1 MKKLLSFLAVGAL
14 ALGLIGCSGDLHDAE
29 IIDLFGYGIRGTMTG
44 WDKADDEPLT
54 KNDDGTYAFSFT
66 ATGETDNFAVIEMGD
81 ASWNTAYRL
90 AQPKSEGDTANTF
103 DTEKGME
110 QKVYQGQSADCC
122 TIKGLKKGDK
132 VDLLITP
139 DTTFIPV
146 DSADAVKM
154 PMKTGGEMAGAGNA
168 KITGCKASTN
178 YTMTVVANPDTSIS
192 VKVESAGAGADSTGP
207 VPYYFDGLYLVGG
220 CFKIGDMKNLW
231 SFGSANLIYGASLD
245 KKTGIVTYKKDIVAT
260 AESGEMGIND
270 SSWGNKQ
277 NGKGITVNANADD
290 YTELNGTEG
299 SNFKVSG
306 LTVGKAYRV
315 EIKTTP
321 DKDVL
326 IKIYEIASVTF
337 KFEVT
342 GLSEGNLA
350 WIGGNFWGSSWDNGW
365 PIEAWNK
372 KVGCGLSV
380 SDNAVADENGVAAF
394 NDKWNVSTVAKP
406 GEKLSYNFKVIATD
420 TDWSGNPSQ
429 QTGDLSV
436 DINIDEDATY
446 KISINID
453 DEKITVTKL

>member
-1 MKKLLSFLAVGAL
+1 MKKLLSFLAAGAL

-29 IIDLFGYGIRGTMTG
+29 IIDLSGYGIRGTMTG

-139 DTTFIPV
+139 DTTFI
-146 DSADAVKM
+146 
-154 PMKTGGEMAGAGNA
+154 T
-168 KITGCKASTN
+168 
-178 YTMTVVANPDTSIS
+178 
-192 VKVESAGAGADSTGP
+192 VKVTITAGSGSTGP

-220 CFKIGDMKNLW
+220 CFKIGDMTNLW

-245 KKTGIVTYKKDIVAT
+245 KKTGNVTYKKDIVAT

-277 NGKGITVNANADD
+277 NGTGVTVNANADD
-290 YTELNGTEG
+290 YTELNGTAAG
-299 SNFKVSG
+299 NFKVSG
-306 LTVGKAYRV
+306 LTVGKPYRV

-321 DKDVL
+321 DKDVS
-326 IKIYEIASVTF
+326 IKIYEIVSVTF

-365 PIEAWNK
+365 PIVAWWNK
-372 KVGCGLSV
+372 PLGYGLSV
-380 SDNAVADENGVAAF
+380 SDNGVADENGVAAF

-406 GEKLSYNFKVIATD
+406 GEKLSYNFKAIASTSNWEGD
-420 TDWSGNPSQ
+420 SPTSHE
-429 QTGDLSV
+429 TGDLSV
-436 DINIDEDATY
+436 GIEIEEGATY
-446 KISINID
+446 KISINIE
-453 DEKITVTKL
+453 DEEIKVTKL

>member
-29 IIDLFGYGIRGTMTG
+29 IIDLSGYGIRGTMTG

-139 DTTFIPV
+139 DTTFIT
-146 DSADAVKM
+146 VKV
-154 PMKTGGEMAGAGNA
+154 TITAGA
-168 KITGCKASTN
+168 
-178 YTMTVVANPDTSIS
+178 
-192 VKVESAGAGADSTGP
+192 SAVPADP
-207 VPYYFDGLYLVGG
+207 VPYYFDGLYLVGS
-220 CFKIGDMKNLW
+220 CFKIGDMTNLW
-231 SFGSANLIYGASLD
+231 SFGSANLIYGASVD

-299 SNFKVSG
+299 GNFNVSG
-306 LTVGKAYRV
+306 LTVGKAYRA

-342 GLSEGNLA
+342 GLSEGELA
-350 WIGGNFWGSSWDNGW
+350 WIGGQFWGASWDNGW
-365 PIEAWNK
+365 PIDAWNK
-372 KVGCGLSV
+372 APGCGLSV

-420 TDWSGNPSQ
+420 TDWSGDPSK

-446 KISINID
+446 KISINIE
-453 DEKITVTKL
+453 DEEITVTKL

>member
-1 MKKLLSFLAVGAL
+1 MKKILSFLAAGAL
-14 ALGLIGCSGDLHDAE
+14 ALGLIGCSGDLHDDE
-29 IIDLFGYGIRGTMTG
+29 YKVIDLSNGAIPGDFDSPATWDNTTPWSSIDAANNTYTFNFKSKSDCSGTVEFKIVTVNGEWNVDGY
-44 WDKADDEPLT
+44 
-54 KNDDGTYAFSFT
+54 
-66 ATGETDNFAVIEMGD
+66 
-81 ASWNTAYRL
+81 
-90 AQPKSEGDTANTF
+90 
-103 DTEKGME
+103 TE
-110 QKVYQGQSADCC
+110 
-122 TIKGLKKGDK
+122 
-132 VDLLITP
+132 VD
-139 DTTFIPV
+139 IPV

-178 YTMTVVANPDTSIS
+178 YTMTVVANP
-192 VKVESAGAGADSTGP
+192 GAGADSTGP

-290 YTELNGTEG
+290 YTELNGKEG

-406 GEKLSYNFKVIATD
+406 GEKLSYEFKVIATD
-420 TDWSGNPSQ
+420 TDWSGDPSK
-429 QTGDLSV
+429 QTDNLSV

-446 KISINID
+446 KISINIE
-453 DEKITVTKL
+453 DEEIKVTKL

>member
-29 IIDLFGYGIRGTMTG
+29 IIDLSGYGIRGTMTG

-139 DTTFIPV
+139 DTTFI
-146 DSADAVKM
+146 
-154 PMKTGGEMAGAGNA
+154 T
-168 KITGCKASTN
+168 
-178 YTMTVVANPDTSIS
+178 
-192 VKVESAGAGADSTGP
+192 VKVTITAGSGSTGP

-220 CFKIGDMKNLW
+220 CFKIGDMTNLW

-245 KKTGIVTYKKDIVAT
+245 KKTGNVTYKKDIVAT

-277 NGKGITVNANADD
+277 NGTGVTVNANADD
-290 YTELNGTEG
+290 YTELNGTAAG
-299 SNFKVSG
+299 NFKVSG
-306 LTVGKAYRV
+306 LTVGKPYRV

-321 DKDVL
+321 DKVVS
-326 IKIYEIASVTF
+326 IKIYEIVSVTF

-342 GLSEGNLA
+342 GLSEGELA
-350 WIGGNFWGSSWDNGW
+350 WIGGQFWGASWDNGW
-365 PIEAWNK
+365 PIKAWWNK
-372 KVGCGLSV
+372 PLGCGLSV
-380 SDNAVADENGVAAF
+380 SDNGVADENGVAAF

-406 GEKLSYNFKVIATD
+406 GEKLSYNFKAIASTSNWEGD
-420 TDWSGNPSQ
+420 SPTSHE
-429 QTGDLSV
+429 TGDLSV
-436 DINIDEDATY
+436 DINIDKDATY
-446 KISINID
+446 KISINIE
-453 DEKITVTKL
+453 DEEITVTKL

>member
-29 IIDLFGYGIRGTMTG
+29 IIDLSGYGIRGTMTG

-139 DTTFIPV
+139 DTTFIT
-146 DSADAVKM
+146 VKV
-154 PMKTGGEMAGAGNA
+154 TITAGA
-168 KITGCKASTN
+168 
-178 YTMTVVANPDTSIS
+178 
-192 VKVESAGAGADSTGP
+192 SAVPADP
-207 VPYYFDGLYLVGG
+207 VPYYFDGLYLVGS
-220 CFKIGDMKNLW
+220 CFKIGDMTNLW
-231 SFGSANLIYGASLD
+231 SFGSANLIYGASVD

-299 SNFKVSG
+299 GNFNVSG
-306 LTVGKAYRV
+306 LTVGKAYRA

-365 PIEAWNK
+365 PIGAWWNK
-372 KVGCGLSV
+372 PLGCGLSV
-380 SDNAVADENGVAAF
+380 SDNGVADENGVAAF

-420 TDWSGNPSQ
+420 TDWSGDPSK

-436 DINIDEDATY
+436 DINIDKDATY

-453 DEKITVTKL
+453 DEEIKVTKL

>member
-1 MKKLLSFLAVGAL
+1 MKKILSFLAAGAL
-14 ALGLIGCSGDLHDAE
+14 ALGLIGCSGDLHDDE
-29 IIDLFGYGIRGTMTG
+29 YKVIDLSNGAIPGDFDSPATWDNTTPWSSIDAANNTYTFNFKSKSDCSGTVEFKIVTVSGNWNVDGY
-44 WDKADDEPLT
+44 
-54 KNDDGTYAFSFT
+54 
-66 ATGETDNFAVIEMGD
+66 
-81 ASWNTAYRL
+81 
-90 AQPKSEGDTANTF
+90 
-103 DTEKGME
+103 TE
-110 QKVYQGQSADCC
+110 
-122 TIKGLKKGDK
+122 
-132 VDLLITP
+132 VD
-139 DTTFIPV
+139 IPV
-146 DSADAVKM
+146 DSADAVKI
-154 PMKTGGEMAGAGNA
+154 PMKTGDKMGGAGNA

-192 VKVESAGAGADSTGP
+192 VKVESAGAGAVPADP
-207 VPYYFDGLYLVGG
+207 VPYYFDGLYLVGN
-220 CFKIGDMKNLW
+220 CFKIGDMTNLW
-231 SFGSANLIYGASLD
+231 SFGSANLIYGASVD

-270 SSWGNKQ
+270 SYWGNNQ

-299 SNFKVSG
+299 GNFNVSG
-306 LTVGKAYRV
+306 LTVGKAYRA

-326 IKIYEIASVTF
+326 IKIYEIATVTF

-350 WIGGNFWGSSWDNGW
+350 WIGGNFWGASWDNGW
-365 PIEAWNK
+365 PIDAWNK
-372 KVGCGLSV
+372 APGCGLSV

-420 TDWSGNPSQ
+420 TDWSGDPSQ

-436 DINIDEDATY
+436 GIDIEEDATY
-446 KISINID
+446 KISINIE
-453 DEKITVTKL
+453 DEEITVTKL

>member
-29 IIDLFGYGIRGTMTG
+29 IIDLSGYGIRGSMTG

-54 KNDDGTYAFSFT
+54 KNDNGTYSYSFT

-90 AQPKSEGDTANTF
+90 AQPKSEGDTPNTF

-139 DTTFIPV
+139 DTTFI
-146 DSADAVKM
+146 
-154 PMKTGGEMAGAGNA
+154 T
-168 KITGCKASTN
+168 
-178 YTMTVVANPDTSIS
+178 
-192 VKVESAGAGADSTGP
+192 VKVTITAGAGADSTGP

-350 WIGGNFWGSSWDNGW
+350 WIGGNFWGASWDNGW
-365 PIEAWNK
+365 PIEAWK
-372 KVGCGLSV
+372 KPVGCGLSV
-380 SDNAVADENGVAAF
+380 SDNGVADENGVAAF

-406 GEKLSYNFKVIATD
+406 GEKLSYNFKVIATG
-420 TDWSGNPSQ
+420 TDWSGDPSK
-429 QTGDLSV
+429 QTGDLTV

-446 KISINID
+446 KISINIE
-453 DEKITVTKL
+453 DEEIKVTKL

>member
-1 MKKLLSFLAVGAL
+1 MKKILSFLAAGAL
-14 ALGLIGCSGDLHDAE
+14 ALGLIGCSGDLHDDEFNPIDTSKFETFELCGAMTDWKNDAGTNLKFTPTENAYEYSVTFTAKDAE
-29 IIDLFGYGIRGTMTG
+29 QGFCFITKTGLWDDYQIGGESMKAGTLPEGISFSS
-44 WDKADDEPLT
+44 KAGEGKHEDAIFSGLT
-54 KNDDGTYAFSFT
+54 KDAAYKMTV
-66 ATGETDNFAVIEMGD
+66 ETSSG
-81 ASWNTAYRL
+81 
-90 AQPKSEGDTANTF
+90 
-103 DTEKGME
+103 
-110 QKVYQGQSADCC
+110 VYVVS
-122 TIKGLKKGDK
+122 L
-132 VDLLITP
+132 
-139 DTTFIPV
+139 
-146 DSADAVKM
+146 
-154 PMKTGGEMAGAGNA
+154 
-168 KITGCKASTN
+168 ASTEAP
-178 YTMTVVANPDTSIS
+178 VAP
-192 VKVESAGAGADSTGP
+192 ADP
-207 VPYYFDGLYLVGG
+207 VPYYFDGLYLVGS
-220 CFKIGDMKNLW
+220 CFKIGDMTNLW
-231 SFGSANLIYGASLD
+231 SFGSANLIYGASVD

-299 SNFKVSG
+299 DNFNVSG
-306 LTVGKAYRV
+306 LTVGKAYRA

-365 PIEAWNK
+365 PIGAWWNK
-372 KVGCGLSV
+372 PLGCGLSV
-380 SDNAVADENGVAAF
+380 SDNGVADENGVAAF

-420 TDWSGNPSQ
+420 TDWSGDPSK

-453 DEKITVTKL
+453 DEEIKVTKL

>member
-29 IIDLFGYGIRGTMTG
+29 IIDLFGYGIRGSMTG

-103 DTEKGME
+103 DTEKGTE

-139 DTTFIPV
+139 DTTFI
-146 DSADAVKM
+146 
-154 PMKTGGEMAGAGNA
+154 T
-168 KITGCKASTN
+168 
-178 YTMTVVANPDTSIS
+178 
-192 VKVESAGAGADSTGP
+192 VKVTITAGSGSTGP

-290 YTELNGTEG
+290 YTELNGTAAAG
-299 SNFKVSG
+299 NFKVSG

-342 GLSEGNLA
+342 GLSEGELA
-350 WIGGNFWGSSWDNGW
+350 WIGGEFWGAGWDNGW
-365 PIEAWNK
+365 PIEAWK
-372 KVGCGLSV
+372 KPVGCGLSV

-394 NDKWNVSTVAKP
+394 NNKWNVSTVAKP
-406 GEKLSYNFKVIATD
+406 GETLSYKFKAIASTSNWEGK
-420 TDWSGNPSQ
+420 TPTSHE
-429 QTGDLSV
+429 TGDLSV
-436 DINIDEDATY
+436 DIKIKEDATY
-446 KISINID
+446 KISINIED
-453 DEKITVTKL
+453 GEVEVTKL

>member
-29 IIDLFGYGIRGTMTG
+29 IIDLSGYGIRGSMTG

-90 AQPKSEGDTANTF
+90 AQPKSEGDTPNTF

-139 DTTFIPV
+139 DTTFI
-146 DSADAVKM
+146 
-154 PMKTGGEMAGAGNA
+154 T
-168 KITGCKASTN
+168 
-178 YTMTVVANPDTSIS
+178 
-192 VKVESAGAGADSTGP
+192 VKVTITAGAGADSTGP
-207 VPYYFDGLYLVGG
+207 VPYYFDGAMLVGVTNWNNS
-220 CFKIGDMKNLW
+220 DASNL
-231 SFGSANLIYGASLD
+231 L
-245 KKTGIVTYKKDIVAT
+245 K
-260 AESGEMGIND
+260 
-270 SSWGNKQ
+270 
-277 NGKGITVNANADD
+277 NGKLTKSTGEVVYTLDFTAGNVAEVQITGVGDWNNGWGTTDITVGDSDFVTLVPFSTKKAGA
-290 YTELNGTEG
+290 
-299 SNFKVSG
+299 KVTG
-306 LTVGKAYRV
+306 LTVGKAYRA

-365 PIEAWNK
+365 PIGAWEK
-372 KVGCGLSV
+372 PVGYNLSV
-380 SDNAVADENGVAAF
+380 SDNGVADENGVAAF

-420 TDWSGNPSQ
+420 TDWSGDPSQ

-436 DINIDEDATY
+436 DINIEEDATY

-453 DEKITVTKL
+453 DEEITVTKL

>member
-1 MKKLLSFLAVGAL
+1 MKKILSFLAAGAL
-14 ALGLIGCSGDLHDAE
+14 ALGLIGCSGDLHDDALNPIDTSKFETFELCGAMTDWKNDAGTNLKFTPTENAYEYSVTFTAKDAE
-29 IIDLFGYGIRGTMTG
+29 QGFCFITKTGLWDDYQIGGESMKAGTLPEGISFSS
-44 WDKADDEPLT
+44 KAGEGKHEDAIFSGLT
-54 KNDDGTYAFSFT
+54 KDAAYKMTV
-66 ATGETDNFAVIEMGD
+66 ETSSG
-81 ASWNTAYRL
+81 
-90 AQPKSEGDTANTF
+90 
-103 DTEKGME
+103 
-110 QKVYQGQSADCC
+110 VYVVS
-122 TIKGLKKGDK
+122 L
-132 VDLLITP
+132 
-139 DTTFIPV
+139 
-146 DSADAVKM
+146 
-154 PMKTGGEMAGAGNA
+154 
-168 KITGCKASTN
+168 ASTEAP
-178 YTMTVVANPDTSIS
+178 VAP
-192 VKVESAGAGADSTGP
+192 ADP

-299 SNFKVSG
+299 GNFKVSG

-342 GLSEGNLA
+342 GLSEGELA
-350 WIGGNFWGSSWDNGW
+350 WIGGEFWGAGWDNGW
-365 PIEAWNK
+365 PIEAWK
-372 KVGCGLSV
+372 KPVGCGLSV

-394 NDKWNVSTVAKP
+394 NNKWNVSTVAKP
-406 GEKLSYNFKVIATD
+406 GETLSYKFKAIASTSNWEGK
-420 TDWSGNPSQ
+420 TPTSHE
-429 QTGDLSV
+429 TGDLSV
-436 DINIDEDATY
+436 DIKIKEDATY
-446 KISINID
+446 KISINIED
-453 DEKITVTKL
+453 GEVEVTKL

>member
-1 MKKLLSFLAVGAL
+1 MKKLLSFLAAGAL

-29 IIDLFGYGIRGTMTG
+29 IIDLSGYGIRGTMTG
-44 WDKADDEPLT
+44 WKPADDEPLT
-54 KNDDGTYAFSFT
+54 KNDNGTYSYSFT

-139 DTTFIPV
+139 DTTFI
-146 DSADAVKM
+146 
-154 PMKTGGEMAGAGNA
+154 T
-168 KITGCKASTN
+168 
-178 YTMTVVANPDTSIS
+178 
-192 VKVESAGAGADSTGP
+192 VKVTITAGSGSTGP
-207 VPYYFDGLYLVGG
+207 VPYYFDGLYLVGN
-220 CFKIGDMKNLW
+220 CFTIGDMTNLW

-245 KKTGIVTYKKDIVAT
+245 KKTGNVTYKKDIVAT

-277 NGKGITVNANADD
+277 NGTGVTVNANADD
-290 YTELNGTEG
+290 YTELNGTAAG
-299 SNFKVSG
+299 NFKVSG
-306 LTVGKAYRV
+306 LTVGKPYRV

-321 DKDVL
+321 DKDVS
-326 IKIYEIASVTF
+326 IKIYEIVSVTF

-342 GLSEGNLA
+342 GLSEGELA
-350 WIGGNFWGSSWDNGW
+350 WIGGQFWGASWDNGW
-365 PIEAWNK
+365 PIKAWDK
-372 KVGCGLSV
+372 PVGCGLSV
-380 SDNAVADENGVAAF
+380 ADNAVADENGVAAF

-420 TDWSGNPSQ
+420 TDWSGDPSK

-446 KISINID
+446 KISINIED
-453 DEKITVTKL
+453 GEIKVTKL

>member
-29 IIDLFGYGIRGTMTG
+29 IIDLSGYGIRGSMTG

-54 KNDDGTYAFSFT
+54 KNDNGTYSYSFT

-90 AQPKSEGDTANTF
+90 AQPKSEGDTPNTF

-139 DTTFIPV
+139 DTTFI
-146 DSADAVKM
+146 
-154 PMKTGGEMAGAGNA
+154 T
-168 KITGCKASTN
+168 
-178 YTMTVVANPDTSIS
+178 
-192 VKVESAGAGADSTGP
+192 VKVTITAGAGADSTGP
-207 VPYYFDGLYLVGG
+207 VPYYFDGLYLVGN
-220 CFKIGDMKNLW
+220 CFKIGDMTNLW

-245 KKTGIVTYKKDIVAT
+245 KKTGNVTYKKDIVAT

-277 NGKGITVNANADD
+277 NGTGVTVNANADD
-290 YTELNGTEG
+290 YTELNGTAAG
-299 SNFKVSG
+299 NFKVSG
-306 LTVGKAYRV
+306 LTVGKPYRV

-321 DKDVL
+321 DKDVS
-326 IKIYEIASVTF
+326 IKIYEIVSVTF

-342 GLSEGNLA
+342 GLSEGNRA

-365 PIEAWNK
+365 PIGAWNK
-372 KVGCGLSV
+372 PLGCGLSV
-380 SDNAVADENGVAAF
+380 SDNGVADENGVAAF

-420 TDWSGNPSQ
+420 TDWSEDPSK

-436 DINIDEDATY
+436 DINIDKDATY

-453 DEKITVTKL
+453 DEEIKVTKL

>member
-29 IIDLFGYGIRGTMTG
+29 IIDLSGYGIRGTMTG

-139 DTTFIPV
+139 DTTFIT
-146 DSADAVKM
+146 VKV
-154 PMKTGGEMAGAGNA
+154 TITAGA
-168 KITGCKASTN
+168 
-178 YTMTVVANPDTSIS
+178 
-192 VKVESAGAGADSTGP
+192 SAVPADP
-207 VPYYFDGLYLVGG
+207 VPYYFDGLYLVGS
-220 CFKIGDMKNLW
+220 CFKIGDMTNLW
-231 SFGSANLIYGASLD
+231 SFGSANLIYGASVD

-299 SNFKVSG
+299 GNFNVSG
-306 LTVGKAYRV
+306 LTVGKAYRA

-342 GLSEGNLA
+342 GLSEGELA
-350 WIGGNFWGSSWDNGW
+350 WIGGQFWGASWDNGW
-365 PIEAWNK
+365 PIEAWQK
-372 KVGCGLSV
+372 PVGCGLSV
-380 SDNAVADENGVAAF
+380 SDNGVADENGVAAF

-406 GEKLSYNFKVIATD
+406 GEKLSYNFKVIATG
-420 TDWSGNPSQ
+420 TDWSGDPSK
-429 QTGDLSV
+429 QTGDLTV

-446 KISINID
+446 KISINIE
-453 DEKITVTKL
+453 DEEIKVTKL

>member
-29 IIDLFGYGIRGTMTG
+29 IIDLSGYGIRGSMTG

-90 AQPKSEGDTANTF
+90 AQPKSEGDTPNTF

-139 DTTFIPV
+139 DTTFI
-146 DSADAVKM
+146 
-154 PMKTGGEMAGAGNA
+154 T
-168 KITGCKASTN
+168 
-178 YTMTVVANPDTSIS
+178 
-192 VKVESAGAGADSTGP
+192 VKVTITAGAGADSTGP
-207 VPYYFDGLYLVGG
+207 VPYYFDGAMLVGVTNWHNS
-220 CFKIGDMKNLW
+220 DASNL
-231 SFGSANLIYGASLD
+231 L
-245 KKTGIVTYKKDIVAT
+245 K
-260 AESGEMGIND
+260 
-270 SSWGNKQ
+270 
-277 NGKGITVNANADD
+277 NGKLTKSTGEVVYTLDFTAGNVAEVQITGVGDWNNGWGTTDITVGDSDFVTLVPFSTKKAGA
-290 YTELNGTEG
+290 
-299 SNFKVSG
+299 KVTG
-306 LTVGKAYRV
+306 LTVGKAYRA

-365 PIEAWNK
+365 PIGAWEK
-372 KVGCGLSV
+372 PVGYNLSV
-380 SDNAVADENGVAAF
+380 SDNGVADENGVAAF

-420 TDWSGNPSQ
+420 TDWSGDPSK

-436 DINIDEDATY
+436 DINIEEDATY

-453 DEKITVTKL
+453 DEEITVTKL

>member
-14 ALGLIGCSGDLHDAE
+14 ALGLIGCSGDLHDAA
-29 IIDLFGYGIRGTMTG
+29 IIDLSGYGIRGSMTG

-90 AQPKSEGDTANTF
+90 AQPKSEGDTPNTF

-139 DTTFIPV
+139 DTTFI
-146 DSADAVKM
+146 
-154 PMKTGGEMAGAGNA
+154 T
-168 KITGCKASTN
+168 
-178 YTMTVVANPDTSIS
+178 
-192 VKVESAGAGADSTGP
+192 VKVTITAGAGADSTGP
-207 VPYYFDGLYLVGG
+207 VPYYFDGAMLVGVTNWNNS
-220 CFKIGDMKNLW
+220 DASNL
-231 SFGSANLIYGASLD
+231 L
-245 KKTGIVTYKKDIVAT
+245 K
-260 AESGEMGIND
+260 
-270 SSWGNKQ
+270 
-277 NGKGITVNANADD
+277 NGKLTKSTGEVVYTLDFTAGNVAEVQITGVGDWNNGWGTTDITVGDSDFVTLVPFSTKKAGA
-290 YTELNGTEG
+290 
-299 SNFKVSG
+299 KVTG
-306 LTVGKAYRV
+306 LTVGKAYRA

-365 PIEAWNK
+365 PIGAWEK
-372 KVGCGLSV
+372 PVGYNLSV
-380 SDNAVADENGVAAF
+380 SDNGVADENGVAAF

-420 TDWSGNPSQ
+420 TDWSGDPSK

-436 DINIDEDATY
+436 DINIEEDATY

-453 DEKITVTKL
+453 DEEITVTKL

>member
-29 IIDLFGYGIRGTMTG
+29 IIDLSGYGIRGTMTG

-139 DTTFIPV
+139 DTTFIT
-146 DSADAVKM
+146 VKV
-154 PMKTGGEMAGAGNA
+154 TITAGA
-168 KITGCKASTN
+168 
-178 YTMTVVANPDTSIS
+178 
-192 VKVESAGAGADSTGP
+192 SAVPADP
-207 VPYYFDGLYLVGG
+207 VPYYFDGLYLVGS
-220 CFKIGDMKNLW
+220 CFKIGDMTNLW
-231 SFGSANLIYGASLD
+231 SFGSANLIYGASVD

-299 SNFKVSG
+299 DNFNVSG
-306 LTVGKAYRV
+306 LTVGKAYRA

-342 GLSEGNLA
+342 GLSEGELA
-350 WIGGNFWGSSWDNGW
+350 WIGGQFWGASWDNGW
-365 PIEAWNK
+365 PIEAWK
-372 KVGCGLSV
+372 KPVGCGLSV
-380 SDNAVADENGVAAF
+380 SDNGVADENGVAAF

-406 GEKLSYNFKVIATD
+406 GEKLSYNFKVIATG
-420 TDWSGNPSQ
+420 TDWSGDPSK
-429 QTGDLSV
+429 QTGDLTV

-446 KISINID
+446 KISINIE
-453 DEKITVTKL
+453 DEEIKVTKL

>member
-29 IIDLFGYGIRGTMTG
+29 IIDLSGYGIRGSMTG

-90 AQPKSEGDTANTF
+90 AQPKSEGDTPNTF

-139 DTTFIPV
+139 DTTFI
-146 DSADAVKM
+146 
-154 PMKTGGEMAGAGNA
+154 T
-168 KITGCKASTN
+168 
-178 YTMTVVANPDTSIS
+178 
-192 VKVESAGAGADSTGP
+192 VKVTITAGAGADSTGP
-207 VPYYFDGLYLVGG
+207 VPYYFDGAMLVGVTNWNNS
-220 CFKIGDMKNLW
+220 DASNL
-231 SFGSANLIYGASLD
+231 L
-245 KKTGIVTYKKDIVAT
+245 K
-260 AESGEMGIND
+260 
-270 SSWGNKQ
+270 
-277 NGKGITVNANADD
+277 NGKLTKSTGEVVYTLDFTAGNVAEVQITGVGDWNNGWGTTDITVGDSDFVTLVPFSTKKAGA
-290 YTELNGTEG
+290 
-299 SNFKVSG
+299 KVSG

-365 PIEAWNK
+365 PIGAWEK
-372 KVGCGLSV
+372 PVGYNLSV
-380 SDNAVADENGVAAF
+380 SDNGVADENGVAAF

-420 TDWSGNPSQ
+420 TDWSGDPSK

-436 DINIDEDATY
+436 DINIEEDATY

-453 DEKITVTKL
+453 DEEITVTKL

>member
-29 IIDLFGYGIRGTMTG
+29 IIDLSGYGIRGTMTG

-139 DTTFIPV
+139 DTTFIT
-146 DSADAVKM
+146 VKV
-154 PMKTGGEMAGAGNA
+154 TITAGA
-168 KITGCKASTN
+168 
-178 YTMTVVANPDTSIS
+178 
-192 VKVESAGAGADSTGP
+192 SAVPADP
-207 VPYYFDGLYLVGG
+207 VPYYFDGLYLVGS
-220 CFKIGDMKNLW
+220 CFKIGDMTNLW
-231 SFGSANLIYGASLD
+231 SFGSANLIYGASVD

-299 SNFKVSG
+299 GNFNVSG
-306 LTVGKAYRV
+306 LTVGKAYRA

-342 GLSEGNLA
+342 GLSEGELA
-350 WIGGNFWGSSWDNGW
+350 WIGGQFWGASWDNGW
-365 PIEAWNK
+365 PIEAWK
-372 KVGCGLSV
+372 KPVGCGLSV
-380 SDNAVADENGVAAF
+380 SDNGVADENGVAAF

-406 GEKLSYNFKVIATD
+406 GEKLSYNFKVIATG
-420 TDWSGNPSQ
+420 TDWSGDPSK
-429 QTGDLSV
+429 QTGDLTV

-446 KISINID
+446 KISINIE
-453 DEKITVTKL
+453 DEEIKVTKL

>member
-29 IIDLFGYGIRGTMTG
+29 IIDLSGYGIRGSMTG

-90 AQPKSEGDTANTF
+90 AQPKSEGDTPNTF

-139 DTTFIPV
+139 DTTFI
-146 DSADAVKM
+146 
-154 PMKTGGEMAGAGNA
+154 T
-168 KITGCKASTN
+168 
-178 YTMTVVANPDTSIS
+178 
-192 VKVESAGAGADSTGP
+192 VKVTITAGAGADSTGP
-207 VPYYFDGLYLVGG
+207 VPYYFDGLYLVGS
-220 CFKIGDMKNLW
+220 CFKIGDMTNLW

-245 KKTGIVTYKKDIVAT
+245 KKTGNVTYKKDIVAT

-277 NGKGITVNANADD
+277 NGTGVTVNANADD
-290 YTELNGTEG
+290 YTELNGTAAG
-299 SNFKVSG
+299 NFKVSG
-306 LTVGKAYRV
+306 LTVGKPYRV

-321 DKDVL
+321 DKDVS
-326 IKIYEIASVTF
+326 IKIYEIVSVTF

-342 GLSEGNLA
+342 GLSEGELA
-350 WIGGNFWGSSWDNGW
+350 WIGGQFWGASWDNGW
-365 PIEAWNK
+365 PIKAWDK
-372 KVGCGLSV
+372 PVGCGLSV
-380 SDNAVADENGVAAF
+380 VDNAVADENGVAAF

-420 TDWSGNPSQ
+420 TDWSGDPSK

-453 DEKITVTKL
+453 DEEIKVTKL

>member
-29 IIDLFGYGIRGTMTG
+29 IIDLSGYGIRGTMTG

-139 DTTFIPV
+139 DTTFIT
-146 DSADAVKM
+146 VKV
-154 PMKTGGEMAGAGNA
+154 TITAGA
-168 KITGCKASTN
+168 
-178 YTMTVVANPDTSIS
+178 
-192 VKVESAGAGADSTGP
+192 SAVPADP
-207 VPYYFDGLYLVGG
+207 VPYYFDGLYLVGS
-220 CFKIGDMKNLW
+220 CFKIGDMTNLW
-231 SFGSANLIYGASLD
+231 SFGSANLIYGASVD

-299 SNFKVSG
+299 GNFNVSG
-306 LTVGKAYRV
+306 LTVGKAYRA

-342 GLSEGNLA
+342 GLSEGELA
-350 WIGGNFWGSSWDNGW
+350 WIGGQFWGASWDNGW
-365 PIEAWNK
+365 PIEAWK
-372 KVGCGLSV
+372 KTVGCGLSV
-380 SDNAVADENGVAAF
+380 SDNGVADENGVAAF

-406 GEKLSYNFKVIATD
+406 GEKLSYNFKVIATG
-420 TDWSGNPSQ
+420 TDWSGDPSK
-429 QTGDLSV
+429 QTGDLTV

-446 KISINID
+446 KISINIE
-453 DEKITVTKL
+453 DEEIKVTKL

>member
-1 MKKLLSFLAVGAL
+1 MKKILSFLAAGAL
-14 ALGLIGCSGDLHDAE
+14 ALGLIGCSGDLHDDEFNPIDTSKFETFELCGAMTDWKNDAGTNLKFTPTENAYEYSVTFTAKDAE
-29 IIDLFGYGIRGTMTG
+29 QGFCFITKTGLWDDYQIGGESMKAGTLPEGISFSS
-44 WDKADDEPLT
+44 KAGEGKHEDAIFSGLT
-54 KNDDGTYAFSFT
+54 KDAAYKMTV
-66 ATGETDNFAVIEMGD
+66 ETSSG
-81 ASWNTAYRL
+81 
-90 AQPKSEGDTANTF
+90 
-103 DTEKGME
+103 
-110 QKVYQGQSADCC
+110 VYVVS
-122 TIKGLKKGDK
+122 L
-132 VDLLITP
+132 
-139 DTTFIPV
+139 
-146 DSADAVKM
+146 
-154 PMKTGGEMAGAGNA
+154 
-168 KITGCKASTN
+168 ASTEAP
-178 YTMTVVANPDTSIS
+178 VAP
-192 VKVESAGAGADSTGP
+192 ADP
-207 VPYYFDGLYLVGG
+207 VPYYFDGLYLVGE

-365 PIEAWNK
+365 PIGAWNK
-372 KVGCGLSV
+372 PVGYNLSV
-380 SDNAVADENGVAAF
+380 SDNGVADENGVAAF

-420 TDWSGNPSQ
+420 TDWSGDPSK

-436 DINIDEDATY
+436 DINIEEDATY

-453 DEKITVTKL
+453 DEEITVTKL